1 MNIELN
7 EKEIATILAALRL
20 FQTEAMKMNMAQ
32 AFPDHFADI
41 SPLSVEEI
49 DYLCGCINESINVYH
64 NSPEFRWQQL
74 MEGTVIEDNTPL
86 NRLILQLAYAV
97 EDENLTADNAFDVL
111 GGNRWWI
118 LDIDRDD
125 IREAALT
132 AFYEREDM
140 RINPGTLPL
149 SYKFCVESYK
159 SVAYITREFV
169 HNDCHLHS
177 TVLSNE
183 DYDRIIA
190 EVQELAQQGNFAHTG
205 IYWVANRLACEGTI
219 HPQLQ

>member
-125 IREAALT
+125 VRESALT

-140 RINPGTLPL
+140 RINPDTLPL
-149 SYKFCVESYK
+149 SYKFSVEAYK

-205 IYWVANRLACEGTI
+205 IYSIANRLACEGTI